1 MRKRKSAEAAMPAN
15 AAPAGKP
22 ALPPSL
28 ANVNTKHYTEVQFWH
43 EQIALEPVLGDLS
56 SADPLSINDGGHQ
69 ARLPCASALRTPIAS
84 RASRHQSPPPHRA
97 TLCHLCL

>member
-1 MRKRKSAEAAMPAN
+1 MPSN
-15 AAPAGKP
+15 AAPAGTP

-28 ANVNTKHYTEVQFWH
+28 ANVNTKHYTEVQFWL

-56 SADPLSINDGGHQ
+56 SADPLSINAGGHQ
-69 ARLPCASALRTPIAS
+69 ARSPCASALRTPS
-84 RASRHQSPPPHRA
+84 RSSHPQSPPPHRA